1 MEKYPMPPENM
12 PSAPP
17 AYEAECRPPPY
28 YPGPNVP
35 PVHTGHSVPLVQ
47 APPPGFA
54 ATATAAPYPQQQYAM
69 PITQA
74 PTSVPSAIIV
84 QNTENIVVP
93 LAVVGPNQVTTTCPM
108 CRKVIKSSTER
119 TVRLAAHL
127 ACMALC
133 LAHWMKRSLVQFFPL
148 GRTLVGSAILQPSQS
163 AINIVV
169 DCVF

>member
-133 LAHWMKRSLVQFFPL
+133 LAQCYICCCIPYWMDSCYSVHHTCPHCKYFI
-148 GRTLVGSAILQPSQS
+148 GTY
-163 AINIVV
+163 NK
-169 DCVF
+169 